1 MANKSGKVYGLTL
14 LCPILND
21 EHAVPSHD
29 LQIRQYL
36 AALPT
41 GEGSP
46 FAIAPNTHLARL
58 VVMDDVIYVGV
69 PATEEHLRSKYLVFE
84 TNCDV
89 DIEEY
94 MAGLAM
100 HVPDQIEAVW
110 SHCVGYPGIVDVPAF
125 VKYMKACQVPTTF
138 FFAATNDKSV
148 TETLIALQ
156 NKRAVAE
163 FITAHQGMGPMQ
175 IQQEFA
181 AFMRELRDAPRP
193 VPGRMRVSRV
203 GETGGHNE

>member
-1 MANKSGKVYGLTL
+1 MANKSGRVYGLTL
-14 LCPILND
+14 LCPIIND
-21 EHAVPSHD
+21 ERAVPSHD
-29 LQIRQYL
+29 LEIRQYL
-36 AALPT
+36 ATLPT

-69 PATEEHLRSKYLVFE
+69 PATEEHLKSKYLVFE

-94 MAGLAM
+94 VAGLAT
-100 HVPDQIEAVW
+100 HVPEQVEAVW
-110 SHCVGYPGIVDVPAF
+110 SHCVGYPGLADIGAF

-138 FFAATNDKSV
+138 FFAATNDKTV
-148 TETLIALQ
+148 TETLVALQ

-163 FITAHQGMGPMQ
+163 FITSHQGMGPMQ

-181 AFMRELRDAPRP
+181 AFMRELRDMPRP
-193 VPGRMRVSRV
+193 VPGRMRVREI
-203 GETGGHNE
+203 ETGGQHE

>member
-21 EHAVPSHD
+21 ERAVPSHD
-29 LQIRQYL
+29 LQIREYL
-36 AALPT
+36 ATLPT
-41 GEGSP
+41 GEHSP

-69 PATEEHLRSKYLVFE
+69 PATEEHLKSKYLVFE

-89 DIEEY
+89 DIDEY
-94 MAGLAM
+94 VTGLAT
-100 HVPDQIEAVW
+100 HVPEQIDAIW
-110 SHCVGYPGIVDVPAF
+110 SHCVGYPGVADVAAF

-148 TETLIALQ
+148 TETLAALQ
-156 NKRAVAE
+156 TKRAVAE
-163 FITAHQGMGPMQ
+163 FITSHQGMGPMQ

-181 AFMRELRDAPRP
+181 AFMRELRNAPRP
-193 VPGRMRVSRV
+193 VPGRMKI
-203 GETGGHNE
+203 ETGGRHE

>member
-1 MANKSGKVYGLTL
+1 MANKNGTLYGLTL

-21 EHAVPSHD
+21 QRAVPSHD

-36 AALPT
+36 ATLPT
-41 GEGSP
+41 GAESP

-69 PATEEHLRSKYLVFE
+69 PAREEHLKSKYLVFE
-84 TNCDV
+84 TNSDV
-89 DIEEY
+89 DIEPY
-94 MAGLAM
+94 VTGLAK
-100 HVPDQIEAVW
+100 HVPEQVDAIW
-110 SHCVGYPGIVDVPAF
+110 SHCAGYPGLADAGAF

-156 NKRAVAE
+156 TKRAVAE
-163 FITAHQGMGPMQ
+163 FITTHQGMGPMQ

-181 AFMRELRDAPRP
+181 AFMRDLREAPP
-193 VPGRMRVSRV
+193 PAPGRW
-203 GETGGHNE
+203 TK

>member
-1 MANKSGKVYGLTL
+1 MANKSGRVYGLTL
-14 LCPILND
+14 LCPIIND
-21 EHAVPSHD
+21 ERAVPSHD

-36 AALPT
+36 ATLPT

-69 PATEEHLRSKYLVFE
+69 PATEEHLKSKYLVFE

-94 MAGLAM
+94 VAGLAT
-100 HVPDQIEAVW
+100 HVPEQVEAVW
-110 SHCVGYPGIVDVPAF
+110 SHCVGYPGLTDMGAF

-148 TETLIALQ
+148 TETLTALQ
-156 NKRAVAE
+156 TKCAVAE
-163 FITAHQGMGPMQ
+163 FITSHQGMGPMQ

-181 AFMRELRDAPRP
+181 TFMRELRDMPRP
-193 VPGRMRVSRV
+193 VPGRMRVR
-203 GETGGHNE
+203 EIKTGGQHE